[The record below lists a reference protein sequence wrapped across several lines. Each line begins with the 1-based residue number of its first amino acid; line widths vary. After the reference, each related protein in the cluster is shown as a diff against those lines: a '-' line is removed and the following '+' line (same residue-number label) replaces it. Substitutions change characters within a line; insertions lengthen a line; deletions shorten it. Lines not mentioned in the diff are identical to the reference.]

1 MVRNSLAIV
10 PILYL
15 VAALVAGAVIPK
27 IDRELHT
34 PELLGRNPDSVR
46 DVLSSIATGMLTFTG
61 FVVTVVLLLVQFGTA
76 TFGPRLIRWARQA
89 RLLKHALGMFAAT
102 FMYALVTLDDVQ
114 RDDETFVPNLTVS
127 FAIVLLVASVV
138 LFFLL
143 LDGITNAMRPAA
155 VGQSIAKRARTV
167 LVSVYPD
174 LDDGVDLP
182 LWSPPGPP
190 AGVVTMRKSHGATV
204 TTIDREAVERY
215 VRDHDVVVELVPAI
229 GEHVRE
235 GDTLFRVYG
244 AAAPNLGVL
253 EASVVLGDERNLDD
267 DPAFAFRLLVDVAIK
282 ALSPAINDPSTAVQ
296 MLDWIDGMLR
306 DAAPR
311 ELGGGLYRDESG
323 DVRIV
328 YRTSTWND
336 LVALAFEEIM
346 WYGRGVD
353 AGVPAPGSDPRRT
366 DRRRR
371 AAPATAA
378 RGAASP
384 AGDVGRRLVPVRRD
398 PHGGQHARPAR
409 ARHGRTGDRATVVG
423 GRAGLGGRT
432 RPAVPPRGGRCR
444 CRSAPPGRSG
454 RP

>member
-1 MVRNSLAIV
+1 
-10 PILYL
+10 
-15 VAALVAGAVIPK
+15 
-27 IDRELHT
+27 
-34 PELLGRNPDSVR
+34 
-46 DVLSSIATGMLTFTG
+46 MLTFTG

-127 FAIVLLVASVV
+127 VAIVLLVVSVV
-138 LFFLL
+138 LFFFL

-155 VGQSIAKRARTV
+155 VGQSIAKRARSV

-182 LWSPPGPP
+182 LWSPPGAP
-190 AGVVTMRKSHGATV
+190 AGVVTMRRSHGATL
-204 TTIDREAVERY
+204 TTLDRQAVEHY
-215 VRDHDVVVELVPAI
+215 VREHDVVVELVPAI

-323 DVRIV
+323 DVRVV

-346 WYGRGVD
+346 WYGRESMQVCRRLEAILDGLIADVAPHRRPPLEELRARLATSVD
-353 AGVPAPGSDPRRT
+353 ESFPFPGTRIVASTP
-366 DRRRR
+366 DRLGLGMAER
-371 AAPATAA
+371 AT
-378 RGAASP
+378 
-384 AGDVGRRLVPVRRD
+384 GRRWWED
-398 PHGGQHARPAR
+398 
-409 ARHGRTGDRATVVG
+409 
-423 GRAGLGGRT
+423 
-432 RPAVPPRGGRCR
+432 
-444 CRSAPPGRSG
+444 SPG
-454 RP
+454 

>member
-1 MVRNSLAIV
+1 MTWTSTYRIRQTVRNSLAIV

-15 VAALVAGAVIPK
+15 VAAVVAGAVIPA

-127 FAIVLLVASVV
+127 FAIVLLVVSVV

-182 LWSPPGPP
+182 LWSPPGAP
-190 AGVVTMRKSHGATV
+190 AGVVTMRRSHGATV
-204 TTIDREAVERY
+204 TTIDRQAVEHY
-215 VRDHDVVVELVPAI
+215 VREHDVVVELVPAI

-328 YRTSTWND
+328 YRTSTWHD
-336 LVALAFEEIM
+336 LVALAFEEIV
-346 WYGRGVD
+346 WYGRESMQVCRRLEAILDGLIADVAPHRRPPLEELRARLATSVD
-353 AGVPAPGSDPRRT
+353 ESFPFPGTRIVASTPDRLGLGMAERATGRRWWEDAPG
-366 DRRRR
+366 
-371 AAPATAA
+371 
-378 RGAASP
+378 
-384 AGDVGRRLVPVRRD
+384 
-398 PHGGQHARPAR
+398 
-409 ARHGRTGDRATVVG
+409 
-423 GRAGLGGRT
+423 
-432 RPAVPPRGGRCR
+432 
-444 CRSAPPGRSG
+444 
-454 RP
+454 